1 MEALVKLVPLSEEL
15 LVYLAMD
22 VGIALVLLMI
32 MKWLTGALRKYS
44 VTEELGVKDNFAF
57 GISIAGSM
65 LSLCIVLS
73 SVVGRHV
80 GVGYQEAAI
89 GMVTFG
95 AAGILLVKL
104 GRFAHDKLVLN
115 QVDTHEM
122 IAQRSVSIALVDA
135 ASLVASAIV
144 LRNIMLWVDGSDM
157 NAMIA
162 IVTGFSVVLTMLLVM
177 TRILEFRYAKNN
189 QNDAFQGALE
199 KGHLALAIEHAGNL
213 LGTAMIVSA
222 AKNLLMYSPSGYVS
236 NITGWLIVSVCM
248 AITLHILV
256 LISKQII
263 MFGMNYRTEVDQ
275 QHNVGVASL
284 GFALSL
290 GNAMIINAILGG

>member
-80 GVGYQEAAI
+80 GMGYQEAAI

-248 AITLHILV
+248 AIALHILV

>member
-248 AITLHILV
+248 AFALHILV

>member
-144 LRNIMLWVDGSDM
+144 LRNIMLWVDGSDI

-248 AITLHILV
+248 AIALHILV

>member
-80 GVGYQEAAI
+80 GGGYQEAAI

-248 AITLHILV
+248 AIALHILV